1 MMVSCHRHPE
11 SIVKEIN
18 TVATDSIETTDHIN
32 WDDSFTVVYRQPVNG
47 YQVKVI
53 VKPEESDVLIMKANI
68 SFEKSGKAFT
78 LHTSCFG
85 IHYSVKVDLT
95 MTLRIQNY
103 LRSLDKKTL
112 MPTIMSIEKKIG

>member
-1 MMVSCHRHPE
+1 MKKIVSVIALLLLMMVSCHRHPE

-85 IHYSVKVDLT
+85 D
-95 MTLRIQNY
+95 TLFCKGRFDY
-103 LRSLDKKTL
+103 DF
-112 MPTIMSIEKKIG
+112 